1 MKLLKNEKKISSG
14 LFEKY
19 FGHSNPSYM
28 YKALNK
34 TENSEE
40 NKAHVNIIENKLAN
54 LIEALKSSPTNNA
67 KKLKTEITC

>member
-40 NKAHVNIIENKLAN
+40 NKAQVNIKKIDW
-54 LIEALKSSPTNNA
+54 LIR
-67 KKLKTEITC
+67 